1 MNLKFSRELK
11 KTNQEF
17 VLLFSKEA
25 TTVQQALEANKNE
38 ELRRI
43 KFDKLQNF
51 YEEYADQELTCII
64 NSIMSKSYEADD

>member
-25 TTVQQALEANKNE
+25 TTVQQALEANKKE

-51 YEEYADQELTCII
+51 YEEYADQELTRII
-64 NSIMSKSYEADD
+64 NSIMSKSHEADD

>member
-51 YEEYADQELTCII
+51 YEEYADQELTRII
-64 NSIMSKSYEADD
+64 NSIMSKSHEADD

>member
-25 TTVQQALEANKNE
+25 TTVQQALEANKKE